1 MNAINEFSNE
11 VLRIAEAVA
20 LRDALNLYIQ
30 KIAAEYD
37 HNNENYGNAMAFLSL
52 LYKKYSTIAETKVEI
67 DPYGNFV
74 VKKQQD
80 KRKDLNLN

>member
-1 MNAINEFSNE
+1 MNSINEFSNE

-30 KIAAEYD
+30 KIQAEYD
-37 HNNENYGNAMAFLSL
+37 HNNENYGNAMAFLKM
-52 LYKKYSTIAETKVEI
+52 LYTKYYTISQTQVELDI
-67 DPYGNFV
+67 YGNYT

-80 KRKDLNLN
+80 RRKDLNLN